1 MAKSEID
8 ELSGMETTGH
18 EWDGIRELNTPLPRW
33 WLWTYYACIIWAAVY
48 CVLYPAWPLVTSA
61 TKGVLGYSSR
71 AEVAAEMVKAKAA
84 QSQFLTK
91 ISAMSLGDIRKDQG
105 LMQFAIA
112 GGRSAFAV
120 NCSQCHGT
128 NGVGAKGYPN
138 LNDDDW
144 LWEGTLPEIYKT
156 IAHGIRFEADENTR
170 LSAMP
175 AFGKDDILKPDQI
188 DVVAD
193 FVLSLSGLP
202 HDAAK
207 AKQGQPLFVEN
218 CAPCHGPR
226 GKGDRELGAALLNDA
241 IWLYGKDKATI
252 VDVISNARNSVMP
265 AWQPRLDDAT
275 MKQLAIYVHALG
287 GGE

>member
-1 MAKSEID
+1 MAKPEID
-8 ELSGMETTGH
+8 EVSGMATTGH

-33 WLWTYYACIIWAAVY
+33 WLWTFYACIIWAAVY

-71 AEVAAEMVKAKAA
+71 AEVATEMVAAKAA
-84 QSQFLTK
+84 QAKFLDK
-91 ISAMSLGDIRKDQG
+91 ISALSLDEIRNDQG

-175 AFGKDDILKPDQI
+175 AFGKDDILNPDQI

-207 AKQGQPLFVEN
+207 AKQGQPLYITN

-226 GKGDRELGAALLNDA
+226 GKGDRELGAARLNDV

-252 VDVISNARNSVMP
+252 VDVITNARNSVMP
-265 AWQPRLDDAT
+265 AWRPRLDDAT
-275 MKQLAIYVHALG
+275 VKQLAIYVHALG